1 MRVEVGEATRKEA
14 GAMSSL
20 IFMVLK
26 ELFWLYKNNKL
37 QFQCNMK

>member
-20 IFMVLK
+20 IFMVLRK
-26 ELFWLYKNNKL
+26 LFWLYKNNKL